1 MEENTLEKDDQKKQI
16 KQKKEGNQ
24 KKNAKKKIDT
34 WDKYSVM

>member
-1 MEENTLEKDDQKKQI
+1 MEENTLEKDDKKKQI